1 MSQGTGALAK
11 STEVDLVDQD
21 GMMADSESS
30 DLEEEQLTLTSTQ
43 PTHTAT
49 DTHVSVL
56 SCSVHQKHNFVISG
70 GVEEGVLY
78 ARTPGGLPSLRLW
91 PHHQT
96 TK

>member
-49 DTHVSVL
+49 DTHVSAL
-56 SCSVHQKHNFVISG
+56 SCSVHQSTTLLFSG
-70 GVEEGVLY
+70 EVEEGLLY
-78 ARTPGGLPSLRLW
+78 ARTLGGLPSLRLW